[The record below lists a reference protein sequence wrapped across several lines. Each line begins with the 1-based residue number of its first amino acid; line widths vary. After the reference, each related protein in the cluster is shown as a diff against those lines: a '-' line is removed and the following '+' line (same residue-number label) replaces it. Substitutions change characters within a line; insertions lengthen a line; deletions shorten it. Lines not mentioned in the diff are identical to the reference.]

1 MSSPQLANPPLT
13 ISAPMSDSLAGRGAQ
28 AKQMLTR
35 GLRAIA
41 SGLIAVVVVVLLWIA
56 FLHIFKID
64 PLVAKSP
71 SDVWHY
77 LTTGGPSDEP
87 ASQVWHGLGRTLT
100 DSGVGFAAGLTA
112 AAVTAVVFVLAKPV
126 EQALMPMAIVLR
138 SVPLVAMTPLLTLI
152 FGRAMLGTTVITGI
166 VVFFPALVTIGFGL
180 RSTSR
185 QAADLVRAYGG
196 NGLAV
201 TRKVML
207 PSALPAI
214 FASARV
220 SVPGALVGA
229 TLAEYLA
236 TGKGLGYL
244 MLYDVQRFNYDQLW
258 SAVVVLTAITV
269 GIYYTVGAIETV
281 VLARFGPAPGR
292 R

>member
-1 MSSPQLANPPLT
+1 VSSPQFANPPLT
-13 ISAPMSDSLAGRGAQ
+13 LSGPISDSLAGRGTQ
-28 AKQMLTR
+28 LKGMCVR
-35 GLRAIA
+35 GIRAAA
-41 SGLIAVVVVVLLWIA
+41 SGAIAVVVVIGLWFA
-56 FLHIFKID
+56 FLHTFHID

-71 SDVWHY
+71 ADVWRY

-100 DSGVGFAAGLTA
+100 DSAVGFAAGLIA
-112 AAVTAVVFVLAKPV
+112 AATTAVVFVLLKPV

-138 SVPLVAMTPLLTLI
+138 SVPLVTMTPLLTLI
-152 FGRAMLGTTVITGI
+152 FGRALLATTVITGI

-196 NGLAV
+196 GGLAV

-220 SVPGALVGA
+220 SIPGALVGA

-244 MLYDVQRFNYDQLW
+244 MLIDVQQFDYDQLW

-269 GIYYTVGAIETV
+269 LIYYAVGAIETL
-281 VLARFGPAPGR
+281 VLSRFGPTPGR

>member
-13 ISAPMSDSLAGRGAQ
+13 LSAPLGEALTGRGSQ
-28 AKQMLTR
+28 FKGMCVR
-35 GLRAIA
+35 GLRAVA
-41 SGLIAVVVVVLLWIA
+41 SGLIAVVVVILLWIA

-77 LTTGGPSDEP
+77 LITGGPSDEP
-87 ASQVWHGLGRTLT
+87 ASEVWHGLGRTLT
-100 DSGVGFAAGLTA
+100 DSAVGFAAGLIA
-112 AAVTAVVFVLAKPV
+112 AATTAVVFVLVKPV

-138 SVPLVAMTPLLTLI
+138 SVPLVTMTPLLTLI
-152 FGRAMLGTTVITGI
+152 FGRELLATTVITGI

-196 NGLAV
+196 GGLAV

-244 MLYDVQRFNYDQLW
+244 MLLDVQQFNYAQLW

-269 GIYYTVGAIETV
+269 LIYYAVGTLETF